1 MRNKIIKKLLRY
13 YFYHLFS
20 YAHTDYNAYVGKKVT
35 LYAYTEKYVGVVEH
49 VMEVEICTKTEP
61 LTGACVLKEKFC
73 GLWLRLADKTIKS
86 FRCESISRIEELNG

>member
-1 MRNKIIKKLLRY
+1 MRNKIFLIIIALL
-13 YFYHLFS
+13 LLSSFS
-20 YAHTDYNAYVGKKVT
+20 YAHTDYNAYVGKKVKI
-35 LYAYTEKYVGVVEH
+35 YAYTEKYIGVVEN

-86 FRCESISRIEELNG
+86 FRCESISRIEEI